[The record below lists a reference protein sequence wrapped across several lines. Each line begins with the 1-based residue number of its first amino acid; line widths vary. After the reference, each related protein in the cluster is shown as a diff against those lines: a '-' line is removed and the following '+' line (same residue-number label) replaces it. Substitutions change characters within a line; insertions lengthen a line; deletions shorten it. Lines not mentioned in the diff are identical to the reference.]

1 MEKKSLKL
9 NFLMNALLTMSSF
22 IFPLISFPYI
32 SRILLPLGTGKVA
45 FATSFIAYFSMFA
58 QLGIPI
64 YGIRICAQVRDDK
77 EKLTRTAQELLIIN
91 LITSLISYTVLI
103 IMLITIPKL
112 REEKTLL
119 IVVSLTII
127 LTTIGVEWL
136 YKALEKYVYITMR
149 SIIFK
154 FIALVGM
161 FLLIHKQSDY
171 VVYGGITLFA
181 ASASNFLNFINAH
194 KYISLKPIGN
204 YNFKRHIKP
213 ILVFFAMSCAV
224 TIYTNLDTVMLGFM
238 KGDVDVGYYSASI
251 KIKSVLVSLITSL
264 GAVLLPRASYYVERN
279 MMEEFKRVTQKAL
292 SFVIAVSVPMMVYFI
307 LFAKEGIHFLS
318 GDAYNPSILP
328 MQILMPV
335 LLFIGISNIMGIQI
349 LVPLGKEKVVLYSV
363 IVGACVNI
371 LINTILIPRLAS
383 VGAAIGT
390 VIAELVVLL
399 VQYVSQKKRMKETF
413 KNIQYIKIV
422 IAVMVGVLVSFWVKN
437 LNLGNFVTLLISSFL
452 FFVSYF
458 LTLLLLKEDTV
469 IGIWKSLS
477 SKLVK

>member
-1 MEKKSLKL
+1 MEKRSLKL

-91 LITSLISYTVLI
+91 LITSLISYTALI
-103 IMLITIPKL
+103 IMLFITPKL

-119 IVVSLTII
+119 IVISLTII

-136 YKALEKYVYITMR
+136 YKALEKYVYITIR

-154 FIALVGM
+154 FIALIGM

-181 ASASNFLNFINAH
+181 ASASNFLNFINAN

-204 YNFKRHIKP
+204 YNFKRHVKP
-213 ILVFFAMSCAV
+213 ILVFFTMSCAV

-264 GAVLLPRASYYVERN
+264 GAVLLPRASYYVEQN
-279 MMEEFKRVTQKAL
+279 MMDEFKRVTQKAL
-292 SFVIAVSVPMMVYFI
+292 SFVIAISVPMMVYFI

-318 GDAYNPSILP
+318 GDAYNASILP

-399 VQYVSQKKRMKETF
+399 VQYVSQKERLKEIF
-413 KNIQYIKIV
+413 RSIQYTKIV
-422 IAVMVGVLVSFWVKN
+422 IAVLVGVFVSFWVKN
-437 LNLGNFVTLLISSFL
+437 LNFGNFVTLLFSSIL

-458 LTLLLLKEDTV
+458 LTLLLLKEVT
-469 IGIWKSLS
+469 IIAILKSLS
-477 SKLVK
+477 PKFVK